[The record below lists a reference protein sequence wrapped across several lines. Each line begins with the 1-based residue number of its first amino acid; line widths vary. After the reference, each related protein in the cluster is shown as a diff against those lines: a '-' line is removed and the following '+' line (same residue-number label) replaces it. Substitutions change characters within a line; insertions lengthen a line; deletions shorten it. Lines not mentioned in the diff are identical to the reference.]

1 MLCFGGFGVVFFLQ
15 SNEVKGSSH
24 MELAGLKR
32 AMGFLKDHVNIKTLV
47 TDRHSMVK
55 KYMKDFHAEK
65 NRYFCFGTLQKVIQV
80 NAFLYTCILR
90 FSLSSYLHNPLL
102 LLYFTKVSHIIIK
115 KGQR

>member
-1 MLCFGGFGVVFFLQ
+1 MAFYQSYAHLLSFSKMETIFLNILCIIYFMGFFFLQ

-55 KYMKDFHAEK
+55 KYMKDCHAEK
-65 NRYFCFGTLQKVIQV
+65 NHYFDVW
-80 NAFLYTCILR
+80 
-90 FSLSSYLHNPLL
+90 
-102 LLYFTKVSHIIIK
+102 HIA
-115 KGQR
+115 KGNSG